1 MSEIQKAYIAGFLD
15 GDGSLMLQFKPRK
28 SVNFGFR
35 AKTTVCFYQN
45 SRYKDGVEWIQKKL
59 GRGYLSTRKDNITEL
74 RIEGHQ
80 QVKDLLLTLEPYII
94 FKKKQVQLMLK
105 AISILQ
111 QEPDPKEFL
120 QVCKLSDQMSKLN
133 YATTKKKYDY
143 NFVKKELVERGLIPP

>member
-1 MSEIQKAYIAGFLD
+1 MTETQKSYIAGFLD
-15 GDGSLMLQFKPRK
+15 GDGSLMLQFKPRVRV
-28 SVNFGFR
+28 SFGFR
-35 AKTTVCFYQN
+35 AKTTACFYQN
-45 SRYKDGVEWIQKKL
+45 SRYKDGLKWIQRKL
-59 GRGYLSTRKDNITEL
+59 GKGYLSTRKDNITEL

-80 QVKDLLLTLEPYII
+80 QVKDLLLKLEPYLI

-111 QEPDPKEFL
+111 QKPNPEEFL

-143 NFVKKELVERGLIPP
+143 VFVKKEFVKRGLIPP